1 MRIPNKIKVIGKN
14 VKIKIKKK
22 LDNETTL
29 GQWTGTKKL
38 IELKKD
44 NSDMNEVFLHE
55 IIECIDER
63 CDLNLEHYVI
73 STLSEVL
80 FQVIKDNKLDF
91 RR

>member
-1 MRIPNKIKVIGKN
+1 MRIPDKIKVIGKN

-22 LDNETTL
+22 LSNETTL